1 MIHELT
7 SFASSLSGV
16 ELKMHCVTLF
26 QPHAGSVLLNG
37 NLLRFVRMI
46 TKLMSYVSVYFI
58 ALTNFMMLT
67 LHSLNGVNNTVSWFC
82 SRFRLDKLG
91 STNVTYILC
100 IYFYLIIPHILWKRF
115 KVSGDDRY
123 IESVHHQS

>member
-58 ALTNFMMLT
+58 ALTNFMRLT
-67 LHSLNGVNNTVSWFC
+67 LHSLNCVNNTVSWFC

-100 IYFYLIIPHILWKRF
+100 IYFYLIILYILWKRF
-115 KVSGDDRY
+115 